1 MMTLLHAEIC
11 IIAIVASV
19 TCCLPGVFLVL
30 RGVAM
35 MSDAISH
42 AILLGIALMF
52 LWVQRLESPLLIV
65 GASCAGVLT
74 VICTEMIIRSK
85 RLKKD
90 AAIGLVFPLFFSV
103 GVILISQY
111 ARNVHLD
118 VDMVLLGELAFASFS
133 RFFIAGFDCGPYALW
148 VMSAAL
154 LVNVSFLVIFY
165 KELLVTT
172 FDATFATMTGFSP
185 LFFYYALMVLTSITA
200 VATFDAVG
208 SIMVVALMITPAASA
223 YLLTRRVSDMIM
235 VSVLLAS
242 LAAIGG
248 YVAASY
254 ADVSIAGSI
263 ASMTGIFFILALIWS
278 QNRAAWGQ
286 NDPFSL
292 S

>member
-1 MMTLLHAEIC
+1 MTMLHAEIC

-118 VDMVLLGELAFASFS
+118 VDMVLLGELAFAPFS
-133 RFFIAGFDCGPYALW
+133 RFFIAGIDCGPYALW
-148 VMSAAL
+148 IMSAAL
-154 LVNVSFLVIFY
+154 LVNVFFLAIFY

-172 FDATFATMTGFSP
+172 FDATLATMTGFSP

-248 YVAASY
+248 YAAASY

-263 ASMTGIFFILALIWS
+263 ASMTGIFFIVALLLRPK
-278 QNRAAWGQ
+278 QRA
-286 NDPFSL
+286 L
-292 S
+292 LVKT